1 MNSLTVITELKMSII
16 ECQSQLIVVISD
28 STVVPYQKCN
38 SPEKP
43 SHDDAL
49 TSDDFDIFHNWT

>member
-16 ECQSQLIVVISD
+16 ECSFVVISD